1 MKSVLQ
7 TIKEILLLPFN
18 LLLIILRYFAYRI
31 NKNDFEKEK
40 KKLESSYES
49 NRILKKKIEII
60 LKQNKLMED
69 NRNRI
74 LNLLKRTTAYT
85 REIFVGN
92 NEILIIYYCSENI
105 FDIIYLLGE
114 KGSHP
119 TNDSRINLSLSLSK
133 KILKIDD
140 FISNSANKGYG
151 RFLMKY
157 LIEKAKENKIEEI
170 YGDLVPEDSPKFN
183 WLIPFY
189 ESLGFTCT
197 LFNDLKE
204 NMHGEIRL
212 KL

>member
-1 MKSVLQ
+1 MKSILQ
-7 TIKEILLLPFN
+7 TIRDILLLPFN
-18 LLLIILRYFAYRI
+18 LLHVILKYFAYRI
-31 NKNDFEKEK
+31 NRNDLEKEK
-40 KKLESSYES
+40 KKLESSYKT
-49 NRILKKKIEII
+49 NRTLKDKFDIL
-60 LKQNKLMED
+60 LKQNKDMED

-74 LNLLKRTTAYT
+74 LNLLKRTTVYT
-85 REIFVGN
+85 REIFISN

-114 KGSHP
+114 NGNDP
-119 TNDSRINLSLSLSK
+119 TNDSRINLSLNLSK

-170 YGDLVPEDSPKFN
+170 YGDLAPEDSPKFN

>member
-1 MKSVLQ
+1 MKPRLQ
-7 TIKEILLLPFN
+7 AIKDILLLPFN
-18 LLLIILRYFAYRI
+18 LLIIILKYFAYSI
-31 NKNDFEKEK
+31 NRDDFEKQK

-49 NRILKKKIEII
+49 NRILKDKIENA
-60 LKQNKLMED
+60 LKQNKLIED

-74 LNLLKRTTAYT
+74 LNFLKRTTVYT
-85 REIFVGN
+85 REIFISN

-114 KGSHP
+114 NGIDP
-119 TNDSRINLSLSLSK
+119 TNDSRINLSLNLSK

-170 YGDLVPEDSPKFN
+170 YGDLAPEDSPKFN

-197 LFNDLKE
+197 LFNDPKE